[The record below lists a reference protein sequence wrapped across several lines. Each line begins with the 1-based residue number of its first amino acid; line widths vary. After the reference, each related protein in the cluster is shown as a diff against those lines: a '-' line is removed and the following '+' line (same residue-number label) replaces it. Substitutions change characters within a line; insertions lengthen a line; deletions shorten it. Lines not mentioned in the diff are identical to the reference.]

1 MRRVVFGLLLTTAIA
16 TPVVAGTPP
25 WTISEASQG
34 VMINHA
40 GQVKGAARGG
50 KAEPGDVITT
60 GPNARAVLVRGE
72 EYAVVA
78 PNSRLQVADP
88 AATGGLTQF
97 LEKIGNVVFS
107 VKKMANPHFGVQTP
121 YLAAVVKGTT
131 FSVTVDDSG
140 ASVQVVEGAVE
151 VATHDGGA
159 REVLRPGSIASVGAG
174 DLGALTIQGA
184 TTRTIHSAS
193 TPSSSSTAQTGAV
206 AAKVSDSA
214 PATTATA
221 MTSAVSETATSTVQ
235 ASRGNNATSNAVTIN
250 AVNEPASSLSNLTGG
265 LVSGQTGAGLA
276 AAASSAS
283 GADHAVALAT
293 DRPTAVVANG
303 NANSNA
309 GGNSAGNAPSNSNAG
324 GNSAN
329 AGSGNNAGGN
339 SAGNAASNSNAGG
352 NSANAGSGNN
362 AGGNSAGNAASN
374 SNAGGNSANAGSG
387 NNAGG
392 NSASN
397 AASNS
402 NAGGNSANASSG
414 SNAGGNSSSNAA
426 SNSNAG
432 GNSSKG
438 KD

>member
-1 MRRVVFGLLLTTAIA
+1 MRRVVFGLLLTTTIA

-131 FSVTVDDSG
+131 FSVTVKDSG

-184 TTRTIHSAS
+184 TARTIHSAS
-193 TPSSSSTAQTGAV
+193 MPSSSPTQPGDV

-221 MTSAVSETATSTVQ
+221 ITWAVSETATSTVQ
-235 ASRGNNATSNAVTIN
+235 ASSGNNATSSAVTIN

-283 GADHAVALAT
+283 GADHAVAVAT

-303 NANSNA
+303 NANSNL
-309 GGNSAGNAPSNSNAG
+309 
-324 GNSAN
+324 
-329 AGSGNNAGGN
+329 GGN
-339 SAGNAASNSNAGG
+339 SAGNAASNSNAG
-352 NSANAGSGNN
+352 
-362 AGGNSAGNAASN
+362 
-374 SNAGGNSANAGSG
+374 
-387 NNAGG
+387 
-392 NSASN
+392 
-397 AASNS
+397 
-402 NAGGNSANASSG
+402 
-414 SNAGGNSSSNAA
+414 
-426 SNSNAG
+426 
-432 GNSSKG
+432 
-438 KD
+438 